1 MKANLC
7 TPCKEAL
14 CEFLEKHGHNLQQ
27 KTLIAADA
35 REKDQKVTCLAC
47 GRKRFGGS
55 YEFDGRLFRSFKR
68 KHK

>member
-7 TPCKEAL
+7 TLCREAL
-14 CEFLEKHGHNLQQ
+14 CEFLEQRGHNLQQ

-55 YEFDGRLFRSFKR
+55 YEFDGRLFRSFKK